1 MAEPAMSVTPY
12 WELTFD
18 ADGDTDGGRCD
29 RLAAEAA
36 RRGVRDLIVFAHGW
50 NTDRSAATGLY
61 SRFFAPMPA
70 LAPAA
75 RIGYVGVVWPSM
87 RFPDEPIP
95 DFPRSAAAGA
105 ARCGALDG
113 ETRDALSQTFP
124 DRAAVVDRIGRLLEL
139 RPPGEAALEEFG
151 GLVRLLA
158 DVAPHGPQALFAA
171 DTLAEGLPQDGPPE
185 MFAGPT
191 AEVCAEF
198 ARALAGLD
206 AGSTL
211 SGDPASARSLSGDPA
226 SGGSVSGG
234 SEAGPE
240 RGAVV
245 AGFSLPNPWDGA
257 HELLRQATYYAMKRR
272 AGTVG
277 ERGLGP
283 FVGRLA
289 AIAPAVRVH
298 LVGHSFGGRLVSF
311 ALRGLPEGVRTV
323 KSVTLLQG
331 AFSHYAFAARLP
343 HDARA
348 GGALQGQQHRVDGPL
363 VCCHS
368 SFDAALGTMYPLASR
383 MAGDAR
389 GAVEEFGVGSLLGA
403 KWGAMG
409 HDGVQAV
416 PGTRACTLAEALAGP
431 LPASGCVNVDAAAVV
446 RRGGAPA
453 GAHSDIV
460 HPELARLVLAAGRV
474 R

>member
-1 MAEPAMSVTPY
+1 MADPAMSVTPY

-18 ADGDTDGGRCD
+18 ADGDVDAAGRD
-29 RLAAEAA
+29 RLLAGVA
-36 RRGVRDLIVFAHGW
+36 RQGVRDLILFSHGW
-50 NTDRSAATGLY
+50 NSDRSGATRLY
-61 SRFFAPMPA
+61 SRFFAPVPE

-87 RFPDEPIP
+87 RFCDEPIP
-95 DFPRSAAAGA
+95 DFPHSAAAA
-105 ARCGALDG
+105 AVRRPALD
-113 ETRDALSQTFP
+113 EDTRHALLGTFP
-124 DRAAVVDRIGRLLEL
+124 GRAAVVERLARLLRE
-139 RPPGEAALEEFG
+139 RPAGEAGLEEFG
-151 GLVRLLA
+151 RLVRLLVE
-158 DVAPHGPQALFAA
+158 VAPQGPQALSGA
-171 DTLAEGLPQDGPPE
+171 DTLVAGVAQDGPGMFCGPAAVACE
-185 MFAGPT
+185 EFAGALADLGCGP
-191 AEVCAEF
+191 AREEF
-198 ARALAGLD
+198 A
-206 AGSTL
+206 
-211 SGDPASARSLSGDPA
+211 
-226 SGGSVSGG
+226 
-234 SEAGPE
+234 
-240 RGAVV
+240 
-245 AGFSLPNPWDGA
+245 LPNPWDGA

-289 AIAPAVRVH
+289 ARAPGVRVH

-311 ALRGLPEGVRTV
+311 ALRGLPQGVRTV

-331 AFSHYAFAARLP
+331 AFSHYAFAERLP

-348 GGALQGQQHRVDGPL
+348 CGVLQGRQNRVDGPV
-363 VCCHS
+363 VCCYS
-368 SFDAALGTMYPLASR
+368 RFDQALGTMYPLASR

-389 GAVEEFGVGSLLGA
+389 GLVGEMRGA

-416 PGTRACTLAEALAGP
+416 PGTHACVLADALAGP
-431 LPASGCVNVDAAAVV
+431 LPRSGCVNVDAAAVV

-460 HPELARLVLAAGRV
+460 HPELARLVLAAGRIV
-474 R
+474 